1 MKINC
6 FTVGQ
11 LGTNCYCVAGEDFAF
26 IIDPADV
33 DFSVLNF
40 ARENQGKS
48 HKYILLTHCH
58 IDHILGVNA
67 VKEIWNCPVVISER
81 DADALRA
88 PEYNLSHFIFGKD
101 IGVTADVTVSDGDK
115 ISLGSDSIS
124 VLATP
129 GHTPGSVCYIIG
141 DNMFSGDMLFKC
153 SIGRTDFPRSNHL
166 EMMNSLLRLAAL
178 STDYKVYPGHEA
190 PTTLFYEK
198 KYNPYMR

>member
-6 FTVGQ
+6 FIVGQ

-40 ARENQGKS
+40 ARKTTS
-48 HKYILLTHCH
+48 KLHKYVLLTHCH

-67 VKEIWNCPVVISER
+67 VKEIWDCPVVISEN
-81 DADALRA
+81 DAEALFT
-88 PEYNLSHFIFGKD
+88 PEYNLSRFIFGKD
-101 IGVTADVTVSDGDK
+101 MGITADMTVKDGDK
-115 ISLGSDSIS
+115 ISLGSESIS

-141 DNMFSGDMLFKC
+141 DNMFSGDTLFKC

-166 EMMNSLLRLAAL
+166 DILSSLSRLAAL

-190 PTTLFYEK
+190 DTTLFYEK